1 MRVWRI
7 SCHHLQA
14 WTGAHCGGL
23 DPPTACFNLSQYPP
37 AFHFYNASRRKTQYI
52 LQSFW
57 SIASKDIHIL
67 CLALFDRLSV
77 QLHDSV
83 AVSKNPNVSDVYRC
97 QVAKS
102 FDFFLNRNCTTPMG
116 SQRSPDRDGTGS
128 EPFDLWPDPTR
139 PKSLTRGPKT
149 WFQHCL
155 RPSSWWIG
163 GCCPSSRTEPR
174 SRPSALQSCL

>member
-14 WTGAHCGGL
+14 RTGAHCGGL
-23 DPPTACFNLSQYPP
+23 PPTACFNLSQYPP

-102 FDFFLNRNCTTPMG
+102 FDFFWIEIVQPPWAHSAPQTEMEPGLNLLTC
-116 SQRSPDRDGTGS
+116 
-128 EPFDLWPDPTR
+128 DPTR
-139 PKSLTRGPKT
+139 PDQNRWPVAR
-149 WFQHCL
+149 
-155 RPSSWWIG
+155 RPGSNTASDPLAG
-163 GCCPSSRTEPR
+163 G
-174 SRPSALQSCL
+174 